1 MAVHPALILAA
12 MAGVFAVAALV
23 FRWPVGLSLALGAVA
38 GTLLGG
44 EGVPIR
50 HLVEG
55 SFGFLDV
62 TIMIASAMIF
72 MKVLQRNGLLE
83 TLGRQILDAFRGRP
97 SLLLIAL
104 MLFIMFPGMMT
115 GSSSACVFTTGAI
128 AAPVLIAMGIPAER
142 TAAIIAMG
150 ALLGMVAPPVNIPAM
165 IIGGGVDMP
174 YVGFGLPLLVLTVP
188 LAVLF
193 VLLLG
198 RRYVAGAGQIP
209 ADRLPASHYARL
221 GPRLYLPLLV
231 VGVFMIGPKATR
243 VVPDLGLP
251 LVFLLGAATGL
262 VTGLPVRPVRV
273 AREAVHEALPVM
285 GILMGVGMFIQ
296 IMALTGA
303 RGAVV
308 IGALAL
314 PSALLFGAIAVAMP
328 AFGAVSAF
336 GSASVL
342 GVPFFLALLGRNGIV
357 VGSAL
362 SLIASL
368 GDLMPP
374 TALAGIFAAQVV
386 GLPGYFGV
394 LRRCLVPAIIV
405 AAVGIAALVWANPL
419 AKVLGL

>member
-1 MAVHPALILAA
+1 MLQPALILVA
-12 MAGVFAVAALV
+12 MTVVFCLAALG
-23 FRWPVGLSLALGAVA
+23 FHWPVGLSLMLGAIA
-38 GTLLGG
+38 GTLLAG
-44 EGVPIR
+44 EGIPLR

-55 SFGFLDV
+55 SFSFLDV
-62 TIMIASAMIF
+62 ILMIAAAMIF

-83 TLGRQILDAFRGRP
+83 TVGRQIITGFRRRP

-128 AAPVLIAMGIPAER
+128 AAPVLIALGIPLEE

-150 ALLGMVAPPVNIPAM
+150 AVLGMIAPPINIPAM

-174 YVGFGLPLLVLTVP
+174 YVGFTLPLLVLTVP

-198 RRYVAGAGQIP
+198 RRFVGARQEVP
-209 ADRLPASHYARL
+209 ADRMPASHYGRFGL
-221 GPRLYLPLLV
+221 RLYLPLVV
-231 VGVFMIGPKATR
+231 VGVLMFGPKASPA
-243 VVPDLGLP
+243 VPDLGLP
-251 LVFLLGAATGL
+251 LVFLLGALTGL
-262 VTGLPVRPVRV
+262 VTGLRIQPLQV

-296 IMALTGA
+296 VMTLTGA
-303 RGAVV
+303 RGTFVV
-308 IGALAL
+308 GALVL
-314 PSALLFGAIAVAMP
+314 PTALLFLAIALAMP

-342 GVPFFLALLGRNGIV
+342 GVPVFLALLGRNGIV

-362 SLIASL
+362 SLVASL
-368 GDLMPP
+368 GDLVPP
-374 TALAGIFAAQVV
+374 TALAGIFASQVV
-386 GLPGYFGV
+386 GLPGYFGT
-394 LRRCLVPAIIV
+394 LRRCLIPAIIIDL
-405 AAVGIAALVWANPL
+405 VGIAALIWANPL
-419 AKVLGL
+419 ARWLGL

>member
-1 MAVHPALILAA
+1 MTVHPALILAA
-12 MAGVFAVAALV
+12 MAGTFAVAALA
-23 FRWPVGLSLALGAVA
+23 FRWPVGLALALGATS
-38 GTLLGG
+38 GTLLAG
-44 EGVPIR
+44 EGIPLR

-62 TIMIASAMIF
+62 ILMIASAMIF

-104 MLFIMFPGMMT
+104 MLFVMFPGMMT

-128 AAPVLIAMGIPAER
+128 AAPVLIAMGIPTER

-150 ALLGMVAPPVNIPAM
+150 AVLGMVAPPVNIPAM

-174 YVGFGLPLLVLTVP
+174 YVGFGIPLLLLTVP

-198 RRYVAGAGQIP
+198 RRHVADAGRIP
-209 ADRLPASHYARL
+209 ADRLPPSHYARL
-221 GPRLYLPLLV
+221 GGRLYLPLLV
-231 VGVFMIGPKATR
+231 VGTFMIGPKATPLI
-243 VVPDLGLP
+243 PDLGLP

-262 VTGLPVRPVRV
+262 VTGLPVRPMRV

-296 IMALTGA
+296 VMALTGA

-308 IGALAL
+308 IAGLVL
-314 PSALLFGAIAVAMP
+314 PSVLLFGAIAVTMP
-328 AFGAVSAF
+328 LFGAVSAF

-394 LRRCLVPAIIV
+394 LRRCLIPAVIV

-419 AKVLGL
+419 ARLLGL